1 MKKLLL
7 VSALICALV
16 GNAFAASDPCKDKV
30 AEAKKL
36 AAKCKSYKK
45 GSSEFKKCASSYKV
59 LKNQADQACRSGGLD
74 EKGMRQAIAQW
85 EKQVNNCKG
94 KQNKRCASALQQL
107 GHYQFQLEEKL
118 FLDAQGQYEE
128 DVAWCADRDN
138 KPAKCANI
146 DQLPKAE
153 HSKSLG
159 YFLEYIDKYPKEDKT
174 PVVMYQAA
182 AVLEASGEDDKAYRL
197 RERLVKGFPDNGL
210 VPKAWLRMAEYHFM
224 NRKFRDAIN
233 AYKKV
238 TGFENL
244 TGKEAALAMYHLA
257 ESYYNIAEY
266 ETAAIKY
273 YDYIIGADKGKYPN
287 DLRAEAMDFMAASF
301 SDLEGGGVQEAEAFL
316 KDKKV
321 PFKDSVYYRIG
332 MKNKDHDRNEE
343 AVQSFKRLM
352 QINPDYIDAP
362 LADIAMVE
370 IFIVQQK
377 FDEAQQHRYV
387 VVKRYDRNSSWYK
400 KNQKYPESVK
410 NAERAI
416 RSAMLD
422 IPQFH
427 HARAAKL
434 TKEGDLEAG
443 KKQYAEAIK
452 AYEAFLKRYAKEP
465 TWDEYKVHINL
476 ALVYQEM
483 GQFAN
488 AAKMFNWIVDTDTTR
503 YGRRPMG
510 SESLLKK
517 EEAAYNA
524 VLMMDQSRENAKK
537 NKYGDDAVK
546 AYKSEETK
554 AYFAQV
560 DKYMKKFGQNKEAAE
575 LAYNAA
581 IVHYDAKQYKTA
593 VTVLREL
600 RQKYPNHQYILLISR
615 MLAQSLLESNQLDES
630 LKEFEWLYKQYHDFN
645 ATRNDSMAKEIEK
658 AIAAVLFQM
667 AEQSVKNGQYEKGAQ
682 AYLALVKRYPLV
694 SFSDKAVFEAGAAY
708 ENAKQYTKAAETF
721 MILPKQYSSSPL
733 TIKGVLRAASAYK
746 KDNKPREAAT
756 TFLFITNQF
765 PQDSMA
771 FQAIGFAAQT
781 YDSIPDKKQ
790 AAITFELAYKR
801 YPKNEKTPAFLYS
814 ACLSY
819 DEAKM
824 TDEAIRCSK
833 DLVRDY
839 PKSTYALDAAFS
851 IPLAYANAKKW
862 DEAAKEY
869 HNFIR
874 MYTEDKEKLIA
885 AYIGAARAYMELKE
899 EDKAVEDYRK
909 TLEAYD
915 KYGLQI
921 KNADPGIPAEAAF
934 YLGEHE
940 FHKMDP
946 YVLKG
951 KEKDKA
957 KTIKTL
963 VEILQKAMGHYSK
976 SAAYASEKWTFR
988 ATNKMGMLFVT
999 MAAKIR
1005 EQELNGKKEEERF
1018 AERITVVQ
1026 QLPTYYEQA
1035 RPIFQKNID
1044 LARDQGFYNQD
1055 VIEAEEGYIEMY
1067 YQGCAVFVEVADA
1080 FANSP
1085 LPDSAAIVKEY
1096 VEYEGAVKED
1106 AIEMAHEDLEAYREA
1121 LNEKS
1126 EGAKQLAIPQCATG
1140 IKASAHYGIDNQWT
1154 AKLFETLKTL
1164 DETNEAN
1171 NTKIE
1176 KFDPSTLFSDPSYFK
1191 TKARLEQIAK
1201 SEVMTPEEQLNT
1213 YRDIIKD
1220 AKAENEKLKAELAS
1234 LKKQLAPAPAPAA
1247 SPAGY

>member
-1 MKKLLL
+1 
-7 VSALICALV
+7 
-16 GNAFAASDPCKDKV
+16 
-30 AEAKKL
+30 
-36 AAKCKSYKK
+36 
-45 GSSEFKKCASSYKV
+45 
-59 LKNQADQACRSGGLD
+59 
-74 EKGMRQAIAQW
+74 
-85 EKQVNNCKG
+85 
-94 KQNKRCASALQQL
+94 
-107 GHYQFQLEEKL
+107 
-118 FLDAQGQYEE
+118 
-128 DVAWCADRDN
+128 
-138 KPAKCANI
+138 
-146 DQLPKAE
+146 
-153 HSKSLG
+153 
-159 YFLEYIDKYPKEDKT
+159 
-174 PVVMYQAA
+174 
-182 AVLEASGEDDKAYRL
+182 
-197 RERLVKGFPDNGL
+197 
-210 VPKAWLRMAEYHFM
+210 
-224 NRKFRDAIN
+224 
-233 AYKKV
+233 
-238 TGFENL
+238 
-244 TGKEAALAMYHLA
+244 
-257 ESYYNIAEY
+257 
-266 ETAAIKY
+266 
-273 YDYIIGADKGKYPN
+273 
-287 DLRAEAMDFMAASF
+287 
-301 SDLEGGGVQEAEAFL
+301 
-316 KDKKV
+316 
-321 PFKDSVYYRIG
+321 
-332 MKNKDHDRNEE
+332 
-343 AVQSFKRLM
+343 
-352 QINPDYIDAP
+352 
-362 LADIAMVE
+362 
-370 IFIVQQK
+370 
-377 FDEAQQHRYV
+377 
-387 VVKRYDRNSSWYK
+387 
-400 KNQKYPESVK
+400 
-410 NAERAI
+410 
-416 RSAMLD
+416 
-422 IPQFH
+422 
-427 HARAAKL
+427 
-434 TKEGDLEAG
+434 
-443 KKQYAEAIK
+443 
-452 AYEAFLKRYAKEP
+452 
-465 TWDEYKVHINL
+465 
-476 ALVYQEM
+476 
-483 GQFAN
+483 
-488 AAKMFNWIVDTDTTR
+488 
-503 YGRRPMG
+503 
-510 SESLLKK
+510 
-517 EEAAYNA
+517 
-524 VLMMDQSRENAKK
+524 
-537 NKYGDDAVK
+537 
-546 AYKSEETK
+546 
-554 AYFAQV
+554 
-560 DKYMKKFGQNKEAAE
+560 
-575 LAYNAA
+575 
-581 IVHYDAKQYKTA
+581 
-593 VTVLREL
+593 
-600 RQKYPNHQYILLISR
+600 

-630 LKEFEWLYKQYHDFN
+630 LKEFEWLYKQYHDVK

-940 FHKMDP
+940 YHKMDP

-1154 AKLFETLKTL
+1154 AKLFETLKAL